1 MGLKNIIQKSEG
13 KVFYLT
19 IILLFVFLLAAVLM
33 FFEFNFFSNFLNPSN
48 EISNEENGEIENL
61 AEIEKEESQLE
72 KLIYNR
78 QSVRNFQNQPVSIDN
93 ISKILWSTTGITVD
107 GTSGPTRAAPSAGA
121 TNPLEIFLS
130 AHDIEDLESGIYHYR
145 PEKDQLIKKVDRN
158 QSELLAEAALNQ
170 EAVGNAAAVVIIT
183 ADYSRTTERYGDR
196 GQKYVHFEAGH
207 AAQNVNLMAENLD
220 LGSVTIGA
228 FEDEKI
234 TSLLGEVDYQPLLL
248 IPVAVP

>member
-1 MGLKNIIQKSEG
+1 MSLKKIVQKLEG
-13 KVFYLT
+13 KGFWLLIVLFCAVLFVG
-19 IILLFVFLLAAVLM
+19 ILLFFY
-33 FFEFNFFSNFLNPSN
+33 FNFFNSPDVSNKVST
-48 EISNEENGEIENL
+48 SENGKVISL
-61 AEIEKEESQLE
+61 AEIEKENAQLE
-72 KLIYNR
+72 ELIYNR
-78 QSVRNFQNQPVSIDN
+78 QSVRSYKDQEISFKN
-93 ISKILWSTTGITVD
+93 ISKILWSTIGTTVD
-107 GTSGPTRAAPSAGA
+107 GLSGPTRAAPSAGA
-121 TNPLEIFLS
+121 TDPLEIFLL
-130 AHDIEDLESGIYHYR
+130 AQNIKDLEAGIYHYH
-145 PEKDQLIKKVDRN
+145 PEEHHLVRKIEGLKID
-158 QSELLAEAALNQ
+158 LLTEAALNQ
-170 EAVGNAAAVVIIT
+170 EAVVNAAAVVIIT